1 MLPNID
7 KNESII
13 KNIAIKT
20 PQTYDITGIKLPTV
34 LLKIKNIAT
43 IKQVNSNKH
52 NNKDND
58 PIIKIDKYFNTW

>member
-20 PQTYDITGIKLPTV
+20 PQTYDITGIKLPIV
-34 LLKIKNIAT
+34 LLKSKNIAT
-43 IKQVNSNKH
+43 IKQVNPNKH

-58 PIIKIDKYFNTW
+58 PIIKIDKYFNT